1 MLIQPC
7 WQRFLPSVPMQIVSA
22 ATWMKIPSLGEKKGL
37 FLPNTH
43 LMEGEAK
50 GDSAFLCSGS

>member
-7 WQRFLPSVPMQIVSA
+7 WLRFLPSVPMQIVSA

-37 FLPNTH
+37 FLPVTSH
-43 LMEGEAK
+43 GGRSK
-50 GDSAFLCSGS
+50 G